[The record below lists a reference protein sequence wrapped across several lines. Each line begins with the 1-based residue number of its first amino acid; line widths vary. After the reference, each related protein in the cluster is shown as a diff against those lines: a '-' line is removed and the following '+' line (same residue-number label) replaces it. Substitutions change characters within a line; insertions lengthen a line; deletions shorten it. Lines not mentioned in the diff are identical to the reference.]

1 MVFVVVIVIKGWFS
15 CFLHI
20 YNNNDK
26 KKITDLRL
34 GGKFKRSDVDCG
46 ILVIFSLSVIFFPFS
61 QIEEPTGCKKT

>member
-46 ILVIFSLSVIFFPFS
+46 ILIIFPKRDFFPIS